1 MIVPVSIIR
10 HAILVAEDGRIRD
23 AVLSNWVRNGR
34 YLEAGLAYQDH
45 EYFKDSGAK
54 VNSLLRT
61 VSFFTCKIII
71 YAP

>member
-34 YLEAGLAYQDH
+34 YLDAGLEIGKSRWHIRITNISRIAAQKSIAY
-45 EYFKDSGAK
+45 
-54 VNSLLRT
+54 
-61 VSFFTCKIII
+61 
-71 YAP
+71 YAL